1 MGIIEQENEWF
12 YHRVDEVNPKTKM
25 PEISYIVRDEY
36 GKRVAAMDLVFCG
49 GEYVISNLYV
59 IEDERRKGL
68 GTTLIEKAVKFA
80 NDLHCPI
87 AVEYLPNY
95 PFVKLCLKCGFAITA
110 IVENWKIVQYK
121 LTHK

>member
-59 IEDERRKGL
+59 IENERRKGL
-68 GTTLIEKAVKFA
+68 GESLVKKAVEFA
-80 NDLHCPI
+80 NKLNHPV
-87 AVEYLPNY
+87 AVVYIPDEAFL
-95 PFVKLCLKCGFAITA
+95 KLCLKCGFVMTT
-110 IVENWKIVQYK
+110 VVNNWKIVQHK